1 MSTFTVHEA
10 KMYLSRLINKVLR
23 GEEVIIARGKKPLVK
38 LIALSDDTPQRQ
50 LGHAKGKIVIS
61 EDFDNPLEDFK
72 EYMH

>member
-1 MSTFTVHEA
+1 MSTFTVLEA
-10 KMYLSRLINKVLR
+10 KMYLSRLINRVLR

-38 LIALSDDTPQRQ
+38 LMALKDDAPQRQ
-50 LGHAKGKIVIS
+50 LGHAKGKIEIS